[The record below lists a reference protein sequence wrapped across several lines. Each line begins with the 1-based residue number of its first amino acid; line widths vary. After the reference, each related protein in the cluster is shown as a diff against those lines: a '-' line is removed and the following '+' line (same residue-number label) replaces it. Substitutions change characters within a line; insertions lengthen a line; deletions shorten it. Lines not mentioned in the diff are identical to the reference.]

1 MSMNRAGPRVA
12 AIVAGLAVTML
23 LGGCFEEEKR
33 PLIQYDHET
42 YQGNK
47 DAQLPAETVERL
59 RSRASDQAQPF

>member
-1 MSMNRAGPRVA
+1 
-12 AIVAGLAVTML
+12 ML